1 MIRQTVVFI
10 AFLSAFALSS
20 ISHAQYQWHIV
31 HTNQIDT
38 TDYAFQAI
46 SCNGENC
53 SVLGYSWSI
62 RKSIYQ
68 FNVNV
73 IFHSS
78 DGGLTWDSI
87 PPSELPQE
95 YYTWNSSGTLV
106 LSDIEQIDSVHA
118 MAVGAF
124 GITVRTSDN
133 WNTWRTD
140 TVVLN
145 PIIEPWHDTQS
156 INFSGV
162 DFSTPAEGCLF
173 DNGFGLNFS
182 TVDSGLHCRSTT
194 GGGHSYGNGMFRE
207 NHGGANNNVP
217 DTILTT
223 YNNWATFDTSLS
235 TLNGPF
241 LKGDLVAQNFY
252 FGPGDTLAWLAFRN
266 DSAGTNPL
274 SGTDEIPTVVRSTD
288 LGLTWEELPVP
299 RSHGQSRWFL
309 TALDQQTIVVAG
321 YDSLGE
327 ILISRDRG
335 TTWELDTVPLED
347 GHRWY
352 YIQAAGVTGSGRII
366 ASLTLD
372 TNSLAMNSQVLAY
385 LEPVPSSVAQTISTQ
400 ANFTLYPNPAT
411 NILNIAS
418 PAGTISISDPL
429 GRSYAVP
436 RNGNALDISTLPPGV
451 YFVSDGVSRAKFVK
465 E

>member
-10 AFLSAFALSS
+10 AFLSAFTLSS

-31 HTNQIDT
+31 HANQIDT
-38 TDYAFQAI
+38 TEYGFQAI

-53 SVLGYSWSI
+53 SALCYSWSI
-62 RKSIYQ
+62 HHNVNQ
-68 FNVNV
+68 ENVNV

-87 PPSELPQE
+87 PPSGLPQQ
-95 YYTWNSSGTLV
+95 YYTWNSSGNLV
-106 LSDIEQIDSVHA
+106 LYDIEQIDSVHA

-124 GITVRTSDN
+124 GITVRTADN

-145 PIIEPWHDTQS
+145 PDIPFVHDTIPIS
-156 INFSGV
+156 FSGV
-162 DFSTPAEGCLF
+162 DFSTPAEGYFF
-173 DNGFGLNFS
+173 DNGDAVYFS
-182 TVDSGLHCRSTT
+182 TVDSGLHCRRSTAY
-194 GGGHSYGNGMFRE
+194 GHSYGNGMFQE
-207 NHGGANNNVP
+207 IHAGANNNIP

-223 YNNWATFDTSLS
+223 YNDWATSDTSHY

-241 LKGDLVAQNFY
+241 LNGDLHISNFY
-252 FGPGDTLAWLAFRN
+252 FGPGDTLAYLAFRY
-266 DSAGTNPL
+266 DSTGTNPITT
-274 SGTDEIPTVVRSTD
+274 TDEIPTVVRSTD

-299 RSHGQSRWFL
+299 RTHGMEAEIL
-309 TALDQQTIVVAG
+309 TALDQETIVVAG
-321 YDSLGE
+321 FDSLGE
-327 ILISRDRG
+327 ILVSRDRG
-335 TTWELDTVPLED
+335 TTWELDTVPLDD
-347 GHRWY
+347 GHSYFW
-352 YIQAAGVTGSGRII
+352 INAIGVTGSGRII
-366 ASLTLD
+366 ASIVLD
-372 TNSLAMNSQVLAY
+372 TNSLTYNSAVLAY
-385 LEPVPSSVAQTISTQ
+385 LEPVPSSVAQTVSTQ